1 MSCFTS
7 THKLFISHQEQV
19 VRTTSIVSEEHQK
32 QVQLKILPEEQPQK
46 QEELTD
52 QMAGVTA
59 IEIPQ
64 WIQDNQGDFVPPV
77 CNKCMFSDQLK
88 VFYVGGPNQRKDFHL
103 EEGEEFFFQR
113 KGDMVLKVIEK
124 GQVRDLVI
132 KQGEMFMLP
141 ARVEHSPQRFANSIG
156 LVVERERKNTEF
168 DCVRFLVGSSN
179 VTLFERW
186 FFLTDVVK
194 DLPPLIKEFYNSN
207 EFKTGKPGK
216 GTFACN
222 APYEARWTD
231 LPVPINRKEFIYDHI
246 SEVKNGPLK
255 IYGAPEYKTEVMLL
269 GEGSYDLE
277 AGAVELIIWLQE
289 NTFAVVEES
298 GFTYALKSETMV
310 RIKPN
315 TKCLLN
321 VKGGF
326 AITIRMPG

>member
-1 MSCFTS
+1 MDYWS
-7 THKLFISHQEQV
+7 EQ
-19 VRTTSIVSEEHQK
+19 IVIVEERRRFG
-32 QVQLKILPEEQPQK
+32 E
-46 QEELTD
+46 
-52 QMAGVTA
+52 MANVTA
-59 IEIPQ
+59 VEIPQ
-64 WIQDNQGDFVPPV
+64 WIHDNHDQFHPPV

-88 VFYVGGPNQRKDFHL
+88 VFYVGGPNQRLDFHL

-124 GQVRDLVI
+124 GTIRDLVI

-141 ARVEHSPQRFANSIG
+141 ARVEHSPQRFANTMG

-168 DCVRFLVGSSN
+168 DCVRFVVGSSN

-186 FFLTDVVK
+186 FHLNDVVK
-194 DLPPLIKEFYNSN
+194 DLPPLIKEFYNSA

-216 GTFACN
+216 GTFAVN
-222 APYEARWTD
+222 APYEAKWID
-231 LPVPINRKEFIYDHI
+231 LPAPVNRKEFIYDHI
-246 SEVKNGPLK
+246 SDLKNGPVK
-255 IYGAPEYKTEVMLL
+255 IYGPPEYKTEVMLL

-277 AGAVELIIWLQE
+277 SGSVELLIWLQE
-289 NTFAVVEES
+289 NTFAVIEES

-310 RIKPN
+310 RLREH

-326 AITIRMPG
+326 VITIRMTS